1 MKQIDVVSFP
11 DKFGKQSERWRLLR
25 YLVVVLFIASA
36 LLYAVYLVVD
46 GERQQQL
53 EVEKRRAGEHLS
65 AMRGQIEQR
74 LQANMLALR
83 ALRPEILWQDTPDR
97 VRLQHIMDEFL
108 SSNLDIMHVALAP
121 ELEVK
126 FVYPVEGNQ
135 SMIGFNYRLDT
146 EQYAGILRAISVKD
160 VVLTGP
166 LRLAQG
172 REALVARM
180 PVFRNDRTLWGV
192 ASLVI
197 DHVHLLDGVRFYQHP
212 NYSFAIRHVVTESE
226 STAPAFAGENDVFQ
240 QDALVTE
247 ITFPRG
253 RWELAAY
260 PRDGRWVATNAD
272 FWLHW
277 AIGIG
282 LTAVILSAF
291 LMLIFTQHRL
301 RGAISTIAYQAR
313 YDGLTDL
320 PNRNFFSEQLGADIR
335 SALRNQQKFALLV
348 LDLDHLRE
356 INDVL
361 GHEVG
366 DALLQRVAERI
377 RTSIREDDLLARIGG
392 DEFAIV
398 LRDLNDPSEA
408 EIRAKAIMND
418 LLHTLDIEHNHINM
432 TASTGIAMFPH
443 DGQEVQQLLK
453 HAELAMYAAK
463 TQGAMSV
470 HFFDEQLRQ
479 STERDINLHH
489 QIIKGIEAE
498 QFEVHYQPVI
508 ETETG
513 LLTRCEAL
521 LRWTHPERGAIS
533 PAEFIPIA
541 EKTGAIIGL
550 GDFVLRQVV
559 RDWKKMNA
567 AGLDLSVALNRSP
580 REFNDR
586 QAATHWLNVIAAADV
601 PPNRLMFE
609 ITESMLM
616 RNKER
621 QFANLRKLRDAGI
634 TLAID
639 DFGTGYSSLNYLR
652 SYPIDVIKID
662 RSFLHNVPHQGQQK
676 ALVEV
681 LIRIAHTLNMKVV
694 AEGVEHEQQ
703 VEFLQQQ
710 HCHFQQGFFYGRAMP
725 LNEFIRFTQQF
736 NRNVMDNNGIQGEV
750 SGASR

>member
-1 MKQIDVVSFP
+1 MKLTKNVVTIP
-11 DKFGKQSERWRLLR
+11 DNVNKRTERWRLLS
-25 YLVVVLFIASA
+25 YLVVALFIASA

-46 GERQQQL
+46 SERQQKL
-53 EVEKRRAGEHLS
+53 EIEKRRASEHLS

-74 LQANMLALR
+74 LQLNTLALR

-108 SSNLDIMHVALAP
+108 GSNLDIMHVALAP
-121 ELEVK
+121 DLIVK

-135 SMIGFNYRLDT
+135 SLIGFNYRLDSL
-146 EQYAGILRAISVKD
+146 QYAGILRAIAVKD
-160 VVLTGP
+160 VVLIGP

-172 REALVARM
+172 PKALIARM
-180 PVFRNDRTLWGV
+180 PIFRDDRSLWGI

-197 DHVHLLDGVRFYQHP
+197 DHTHLLEGVGFYQHP
-212 NYSFAIRHVVTESE
+212 SYSFALRQ
-226 STAPAFAGENDVFQ
+226 APSAMPPNPDVFAGIDDLFTTDSLITDV
-240 QDALVTE
+240 
-247 ITFPRG
+247 TFPYG
-253 RWELAAY
+253 RWELAIY
-260 PRDGRWVATNAD
+260 PRDGQWVAMTAD

-320 PNRNFFSEQLGADIR
+320 PNRNYFSEQLEADIR
-335 SALRNQQKFALLV
+335 HAIRHQQKFALLV

-443 DGQEVQQLLK
+443 DGKEVQQLLK

-463 TQGAMSV
+463 SQGAMSV
-470 HFFDEQLRQ
+470 HFFDEQLRK

-521 LRWTHPERGAIS
+521 IRWTHPERGTIS

-550 GDFVLRQVV
+550 GDFVLRQVLH
-559 RDWKKMNA
+559 DWKKMA
-567 AGLDLSVALNRSP
+567 EVGLDLSIALNRSA

-586 QAATHWLNVIAAADV
+586 QAASHWLNVIAAAEV
-601 PPNRLMFE
+601 PAERLMFE

-634 TLAID
+634 SLAID

-694 AEGVEHEQQ
+694 AEGVEHAQQ
-703 VEFLQQQ
+703 VEFLQEQK
-710 HCHFQQGFFYGRAMP
+710 CHYQQGFFYGRAMP
-725 LNEFIRFTQQF
+725 LQEFIRFAQKF
-736 NRNVMDNNGIQGEV
+736 NRDVLARQELD
-750 SGASR
+750 

>member
-1 MKQIDVVSFP
+1 MKHIVASSSS
-11 DKFGKQSERWRLLR
+11 DKLDHNSERWRLLR
-25 YLVVVLFIASA
+25 YLVVALFIAAA
-36 LLYAVYLVVD
+36 LLYAVYLIVNS
-46 GERQQQL
+46 ERQEQL
-53 EVEKRRAGEHLS
+53 EFEKRRASEQLS
-65 AMRGQIEQR
+65 SMRGQIEQR
-74 LQANMLALR
+74 LQSNLIALR

-108 SSNLDIMHVALAP
+108 GPELDIMHVALAP
-121 ELEVK
+121 DLTIR
-126 FVYPVEGNQ
+126 FIYPVEGNQ
-135 SMIGFNYRLDT
+135 AMLGFNYRLDT
-146 EQYAGILRAISVKD
+146 EQYRGILRSVAVKGI
-160 VVLTGP
+160 VVTGP
-166 LRLAQG
+166 LK
-172 REALVARM
+172 LVQDNRTLLLARM
-180 PVFRNDRTLWGV
+180 PVFRDDRTLWGI
-192 ASLVI
+192 ATLVI
-197 DHVHLLDGVRFYQHP
+197 DQNHLLQAIDFDEHP
-212 NYSFAIRHVVTESE
+212 NYLFALRHLPSDTQ
-226 STAPAFAGENDVFQ
+226 PKPKAFAGNQHVF
-240 QDALVTE
+240 DADPITTKVRLNHTE
-247 ITFPRG
+247 
-253 RWELAAY
+253 WELAAF
-260 PRDGRWVATNAD
+260 PRNGNWVATNAD

-282 LTAVILSAF
+282 LTGVILAAF

-301 RGAISTIAYQAR
+301 RNAISTIAYQAR
-313 YDGLTDL
+313 FDGLTDL
-320 PNRNFFSEQLGADIR
+320 PNRNFFAEQLASAIR
-335 SALRNQQKFALLV
+335 SALRYQQKFAILV

-356 INDVL
+356 INDAL
-361 GHEVG
+361 GHDVG

-408 EIRAKAIMND
+408 EIRATAIMND

-432 TASTGIAMFPH
+432 TTSTGIAMFPH
-443 DGQEVQQLLK
+443 DGQEVQQLIK

-463 TQGAMSV
+463 TAGAMSV
-470 HFFDEQLRQ
+470 HFFDNELRQ

-508 ETETG
+508 DTETG

-521 LRWTHPERGAIS
+521 IRWTHPERGAIS

-550 GDFVLRQVV
+550 GEFVLRQVLH
-559 RDWKKMNA
+559 DWHKLKA
-567 AGLDLSVALNRSP
+567 AGLDLSIALNRSP

-586 QAATHWLNVIAAADV
+586 QAAAQWLNVIRAANV
-601 PPNRLMFE
+601 PPERLMFE

-621 QFANLRKLRDAGI
+621 QFMNLRKLRDAGV

-662 RSFLHNVPHQGQQK
+662 RSFLHSVPHQQQQS

-681 LIRIAHTLNMKVV
+681 LIRIAHTLNMSVV
-694 AEGVEHEQQ
+694 AEGVETEQQ

-710 HCHFQQGFFYGRAMP
+710 KCHYQQGFFYSRALP
-725 LNEFIRFTQQF
+725 LEQFIKHAKEFNQQ
-736 NRNVMDNNGIQGEV
+736 VTEGEV
-750 SGASR
+750 GASR